1 MSLLVDED
9 VILVHVHFGVL
20 GVLHGVAHPKHLA
33 GHLTLLPM
41 TAEVLLHVRLLFEAL
56 STHRAGERSFPGV
69 NPPVLSKVVS
79 RCKLFS
85 TNWTIQHRD
94 LQHRHLGQWRC

>member
-1 MSLLVDED
+1 MIDHD
-9 VILVHVHFGVL
+9 VVRLHFWVFGVF
-20 GVLHGVAHPKHLA
+20 HGVAHPVHLPS
-33 GHLTLLPM
+33 HLTLLAVA
-41 TAEVLLHVRLLFEAL
+41 AEVLLHVRLLFEAL